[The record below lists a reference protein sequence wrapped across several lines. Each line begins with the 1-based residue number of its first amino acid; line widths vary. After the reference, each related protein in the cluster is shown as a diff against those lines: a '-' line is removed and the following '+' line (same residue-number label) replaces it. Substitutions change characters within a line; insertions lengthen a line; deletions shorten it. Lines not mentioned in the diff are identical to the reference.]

1 MPNTFSIRLEPF
13 EARARGVRLHIVID
27 GQEKFQIGEEC
38 LEDSIL
44 SRGIFTDSE
53 ASRYR
58 RSDLE
63 RVIDYG
69 FCTEMCC
76 PSTFAK
82 VSYEADRVMWFDL
95 RMASS
100 DETLDEKFEFDRREY
115 ESEVNRILI
124 LLVRHF
130 RDVQTQSSNEA

>member
-1 MPNTFSIRLEPF
+1 MPNTFSIRVKPLGG
-13 EARARGVRLHIVID
+13 RLRDVRLHIVID

-44 SRGIFTDSE
+44 SRAILTESE
-53 ASRYR
+53 VSRYR

-82 VSYEADRVMWFDL
+82 VSYGADRVIWSDL
-95 RMASS
+95 RASIS
-100 DETLDEKFEFDRREY
+100 DEILDAKFEFDRNEY
-115 ESEVNRILI
+115 EAEIHRVLI
-124 LLVRHF
+124 GLVRTKGATF
-130 RDVQTQSSNEA
+130 